1 MKELMRIMWVLLI
14 QYIACSLA
22 GWATSVMFSI
32 LALLIMWQG
41 IFAYINYRVR
51 KQKCLYSQK
60 DVSPVMYMVLSVPA
74 ICFPV
79 LALFIFFG
87 LSIYRVCVI
96 SGVTVGDESLKD
108 QFYFD
113 RAFQSDPFPY
123 ESGLHDS
130 AGAGLNPATGLPMCG
145 LVDTSGN
152 FYGCSSE
159 SYRRSDS

>member
-1 MKELMRIMWVLLI
+1 MKELLRIMWVLLI
-14 QYIACSLA
+14 QYITCSLT
-22 GWATSVMFSI
+22 GWASSVTLFV
-32 LALLIMWQG
+32 LALMVIWQG
-41 IFAYINYRVR
+41 VFVYVNNNIRIR
-51 KQKCLYSQK
+51 KNTLVQK

-74 ICFPV
+74 LCFPM
-79 LALFIFFG
+79 LSLFIFFG

-96 SGVTVGDESLKD
+96 GGVTVGDESLKE

-113 RAFQSDPFPY
+113 RTFQSDPFPY
-123 ESGLHDS
+123 ESELHDS
-130 AGAGLNPATGLPMCG
+130 AGVGLNPATGLPMCG